1 MEAGDWLLSGT
12 ALLLLL
18 AGALGA
24 WWSFRPPKRPGDAA
38 GRVAVLV
45 VGDLGRSPRM
55 QYHALSLARRGRRV
69 AFLGYAGTK
78 PHSEIISNENI
89 EIVPLTELKIWQVGP
104 RFFQYIIKV
113 IVQSFQLMYTLLRI
127 APPGYVLLQNP
138 PGLPSIGV
146 GWIFCLLRNSKL
158 IIDWHNYGY
167 TLMGLTHGKRH
178 PIVRI
183 AKWYEELFGS
193 LSSYNICVTNAM
205 KEDLQT
211 NCNIRAITLY
221 DKPASFFKET
231 HLSEQH
237 KLFIR
242 LSKDY
247 APFKAVDHLPDH
259 VERSAFTQFDAISGR
274 VTHRPGRPA
283 LLISSTSWTEDED
296 FSILLDALKEYER
309 CVSNGAKLPSLVCVI
324 TGKGPL
330 KDHYTKLIATLHFK
344 HIQICTPWLEAE
356 DYALLLGSADLGVCL
371 HTSSSGLDLPMKV
384 VDMFG
389 CCLPVCAVHFRCLH
403 ELVKHEVNGLIFK
416 DWGELAEQLKM
427 LFGEFPAEKSHLA
440 LFRRNLRQA
449 KQQHWDESW
458 EETVFPLF
466 SDKSD

>member
-18 AGALGA
+18 LAGALGS
-24 WWSFRPPKRPGDAA
+24 WWSFRSPKWPGDVA

-78 PHSEIISNENI
+78 PHSEIISNGNI
-89 EIVPLTELKIWQVGP
+89 EIVPLTELKIWQE
-104 RFFQYIIKV
+104 
-113 IVQSFQLMYTLLRI
+113 S
-127 APPGYVLLQNP
+127 LQAEENP
-138 PGLPSIGV
+138 PGLPSIAV
-146 GWIFCLLRNSKL
+146 SWIFCLLRNSKL

-183 AKWYEELFGS
+183 AKWCVQLFDICGVWLAIAKLPNLFSFQNIAQCSGFCRSLKKTYCGIKKSSQLKYEELFGS

-247 APFKAVDHLPDH
+247 TPFKAVDHLPDH

-274 VTHRPGRPA
+274 ATHRLGRPA

-324 TGKGPL
+324 TG
-330 KDHYTKLIATLHFK
+330 
-344 HIQICTPWLEAE
+344 
-356 DYALLLGSADLGVCL
+356 VCL
-371 HTSSSGLDLPMKV
+371 HKSSSGLDLPMKV

-389 CCLPVCAVHFRCLH
+389 CCLPVCAVYFQCLH
-403 ELVKHEVNGLIFK
+403 ELVKHE
-416 DWGELAEQLKM
+416 M
-427 LFGEFPAEKSHLA
+427 LFGEFPAEESHLA
-440 LFRRNLRQA
+440 LFRRNLRRA
-449 KQQHWDESW
+449 KQQRWDESW